1 MEGIVAYYLRLF
13 EHTDMQYNWFGVSI
27 THAALS
33 ILTMLFMM
41 ALAVLILKARPKSS
55 ENRFMSLMLAVEG
68 LKAIVSWYAIYPP
81 FGPDILPMVQ
91 AWRVIFYTLAIL
103 SVLMYLSMS
112 AFYPVRFL
120 GFMTKDRV
128 KENLYWVLPLISIG
142 IITFL
147 ITSNGGLENTFGE
160 AIHVDCKEGA
170 EYADVTK
177 TDGSEILDSECFK
190 EEGATPYS
198 WITSSQTGLGRLLL
212 FLPVLTAFMALAFM
226 RNAQKRLEENI
237 DEVDDSELKA
247 SEARAI
253 KVGFTGKTL
262 FQGSMFIFMIFITAK
277 FGQFDLNDMLLV
289 GLNPDLKY
297 YMYGLYGFLFS
308 MLFASLFEGI
318 MFSYAILKNEV
329 LGIDETLRK
338 TFSTTVFATLGAI
351 LLLVA
356 TEAMEASLDG
366 FGWLGGVV
374 IGVPLIVLRKPIM
387 GTINGFSSRL
397 MPEAFT
403 SAEKQYLEAYDI
415 AMSEGNV
422 SSEARKLLKLQAKT
436 LKLSESRIQHL
447 EDWYNRDSDSE
458 EE

>member
-1 MEGIVAYYLRLF
+1 
-13 EHTDMQYNWFGVSI
+13 
-27 THAALS
+27 
-33 ILTMLFMM
+33 
-41 ALAVLILKARPKSS
+41 
-55 ENRFMSLMLAVEG
+55 
-68 LKAIVSWYAIYPP
+68 
-81 FGPDILPMVQ
+81 
-91 AWRVIFYTLAIL
+91 
-103 SVLMYLSMS
+103 
-112 AFYPVRFL
+112 
-120 GFMTKDRV
+120 
-128 KENLYWVLPLISIG
+128 
-142 IITFL
+142 
-147 ITSNGGLENTFGE
+147 
-160 AIHVDCKEGA
+160 
-170 EYADVTK
+170 
-177 TDGSEILDSECFK
+177 
-190 EEGATPYS
+190 
-198 WITSSQTGLGRLLL
+198 
-212 FLPVLTAFMALAFM
+212 MALAFM